1 MKKWI
6 CLCGAACLSLA
17 LLTACGQGQNTP
29 AAGTNEIPEGAE
41 TLTCRVVREDDGSLL
56 LARIDGGKSDVYTAV
71 FRGLEVEE
79 GDLVDVT
86 FSGVIQETYPAQ
98 LGEVNQITVRQ
109 EGFDDLCELY
119 LDVLDDLMD
128 EDEALAQG
136 ITQLGLD
143 LSQTRLTPA
152 ERSAVTLA
160 LGEEEDLPVVEGTWQ
175 ELVDQGYINGEEL
188 IWEDGLF
195 LSIEE
200 TEKTAENQITFD
212 AQSWRSGLGAQYFSD
227 CTSTRSAN
235 GHWSD
240 YKVGAHAVS

>member
-6 CLCGAACLSLA
+6 YLCGAACLSLA

-41 TLTCRVVREDDGSLL
+41 TLTCRVIREDDGSLL
-56 LARIDGGKSDVYTAV
+56 LARLDGSPSDVYTAT
-71 FRGLEVEE
+71 FRGQELEE

-86 FSGVIQETYPAQ
+86 VSGPILETYPAQ
-98 LGEVNQITVRQ
+98 LGEINQITVRR
-109 EGFDDLCELY
+109 EGFDDLCERY
-119 LDVLDDLMD
+119 LEVLDDLMD

-152 ERSAVTLA
+152 ERSAVALA
-160 LGEEEDLPVVEGTWQ
+160 LGGEERLPVVEGTWQ
-175 ELVDQGYINGEEL
+175 ELVDQGYIDGENL
-188 IWEDGLF
+188 YWEDGLF

-200 TEKTAENQITFD
+200 TEKTAEDQVTFN
-212 AQSWRSGLGAQYFSD
+212 AQAWRSGLGAQYFSA
-227 CTSTRSAN
+227 CTSTRSAT

-240 YKVGAHAVS
+240 YKVGAYAVS

>member
-6 CLCGAACLSLA
+6 YLCGAACLSLA

-41 TLTCRVVREDDGSLL
+41 ALTCRVIREDDGSLL
-56 LARIDGGKSDVYTAV
+56 LARLDGSPSDVYTAT
-71 FRGLEVEE
+71 FRGQELEE

-86 FSGVIQETYPAQ
+86 VSGPILETYPAQ
-98 LGEVNQITVRQ
+98 LGEVNQITVRR

-119 LDVLDDLMD
+119 LEVLDDLMD

-152 ERSAVTLA
+152 ERSAVALA
-160 LGEEEDLPVVEGTWQ
+160 LGGEERLPVVEGTWQ
-175 ELVDQGYINGEEL
+175 ELVDQGYIDGENL

-200 TEKTAENQITFD
+200 KEKTAENQVTFD
-212 AQSWRSGLGAQYFSD
+212 AQSWRSGLGAQYFSA
-227 CTSTRSAN
+227 CTSTRSAT
-235 GHWSD
+235 GHWSG